1 MAGTAQ
7 FLKQELSG
15 CATSSSSAL
24 PQQLETII
32 ALRPRLRPR
41 RPGSAVAALACA
53 RRFSNTARSST
64 SIGPVSVSR
73 VPKLARFGWAA
84 LLLRVVKLPFKAP
97 GRMPLWMILMPTGED
112 RISLR
117 VRSAVLFLRA
127 VSRAQGERRGRRQ
140 RGKEAKRNFLCIQV
154 SMTTSATS

>member
-53 RRFSNTARSST
+53 RRFSNTARSSN

-117 VRSAVLFLRA
+117 SAVPVF
-127 VSRAQGERRGRRQ
+127 VSCCSFYVPSRVPKGRDEDG
-140 RGKEAKRNFLCIQV
+140 GKEAKRQRGISCVFKRP
-154 SMTTSATS
+154 